1 MCLLHTQPR
10 RVKCE
15 TTRQEEGRPRPSS
28 CLVVSHFT
36 RLDFSTYAL
45 SFTCILRTFL
55 PQPLW
60 CVSHNVTGRRESGKI
75 MPEAPTDASRFWCS
89 DYWRQGHGT
98 QGQVG
103 CMALDFLYHKTNK
116 DPRYNPYNRMWVS
129 KELWTSTWLAQMSV
143 YQPGVVVDPLT
154 LPSSRMCPPPL
165 ATKPGGRTRLSRYEP
180 GHNAKARRDTQH
192 LLTDPLYIDMLGGN
206 MKTSIKKC
214 TKCGGAG
221 WVCLPACCFLLCVLP
236 CMPRLRTS
244 RCRPSG
250 GNISLSLPHFTLPPM
265 CANQIPTVFPRP
277 IPWRSRVA

>member
-1 MCLLHTQPR
+1 
-10 RVKCE
+10 
-15 TTRQEEGRPRPSS
+15 
-28 CLVVSHFT
+28 
-36 RLDFSTYAL
+36 
-45 SFTCILRTFL
+45 
-55 PQPLW
+55 
-60 CVSHNVTGRRESGKI
+60 
-75 MPEAPTDASRFWCS
+75 
-89 DYWRQGHGT
+89 
-98 QGQVG
+98 
-103 CMALDFLYHKTNK
+103 MALDFLYHKTNK

-165 ATKPGGRTRLSRYEP
+165 APKPGGRTRLSRCEP

-236 CMPRLRTS
+236 CCLLLCVLPCMPGFATHVTS
-244 RCRPSG
+244 FTQDTTYKRVGCRVSGVEFRIPAKSYTSWPTAKALTHRVTRCWTSPG
-250 GNISLSLPHFTLPPM
+250 ILI
-265 CANQIPTVFPRP
+265 A
-277 IPWRSRVA
+277 